1 MQNDEMGLFGGR
13 SGVYSGGA
21 RMLNVEAAEQLREMI
36 VHGLLV
42 PGARLNERELTALL
56 GVSRTPLR
64 EATRML
70 ASEGLVDLL
79 PNRGARVAALNV
91 ETVRHTLAVMGA
103 LEALAGELV
112 CANTN
117 ASASDA
123 AIAEIRATHYEMLAD
138 HARRDL
144 DSYFK
149 RNQAVH
155 LMIIDAA
162 GNPVLSQLYRSLN
175 DQVRRVRYMAN
186 LSQARWDQAIAEH
199 NDIMDALGKR
209 DATRLKAMLAD
220 HLAHKLTVVSQTLAA
235 IANRAAAPGE
245 AATKT
250 KARKS

>member
-1 MQNDEMGLFGGR
+1 MQNDEIGLIEDHSDVF
-13 SGVYSGGA
+13 SGGA
-21 RMLNVEAAEQLREMI
+21 RMLNAAAAERLREMI
-36 VHGLLV
+36 VHGSLA

-91 ETVRHTLAVMGA
+91 ETVRHTLAVMGV
-103 LEALAGELV
+103 LEALAGELA
-112 CANTN
+112 CAN
-117 ASASDA
+117 ASDT

-209 DATRLKAMLAD
+209 DATQLKAMLAD
-220 HLAHKLTVVSQTLAA
+220 HLAHKLTVVSQTLAMA
-235 IANRAAAPGE
+235 AVPDAARA
-245 AATKT
+245 KT
-250 KARKS
+250 TTETRARKS

>member
-1 MQNDEMGLFGGR
+1 MQNNEAGLIGGR
-13 SGVYSGGA
+13 SEVYSGGA
-21 RMLNVEAAEQLREMI
+21 RMLNAAAAERLREMI
-36 VHGLLV
+36 VHGSLA

-70 ASEGLVDLL
+70 ASEGLVNLL

-91 ETVRHTLAVMGA
+91 ETVRHTLAVMGV
-103 LEALAGELV
+103 LEALAGELT
-112 CANTN
+112 CAT
-117 ASASDA
+117 ASDA
-123 AIAEIRATHYEMLAD
+123 MIAEIRATHYEMLAD

-175 DQVRRVRYMAN
+175 DQVQRVRYMAN

-209 DATRLKAMLAD
+209 DAAHLKVMLAD

-235 IANRAAAPGE
+235 IANSASAPGE
-245 AATKT
+245 VDTKT
-250 KARKS
+250 KARKA

>member
-1 MQNDEMGLFGGR
+1 MQNDEVEFLEGR
-13 SGVYSGGA
+13 PNDYSGGA
-21 RMLNVEAAEQLREMI
+21 RMLNAEAAERLREMI
-36 VHGLLV
+36 VHGSLA

-56 GVSRTPLR
+56 GISRTPLR

-103 LEALAGELV
+103 LEALAGELI
-112 CANTN
+112 CAN
-117 ASASDA
+117 AGDM

-186 LSQARWDQAIAEH
+186 LSQARWDQAIIEH

-209 DATRLKAMLAD
+209 DAKRLKAMLAD
-220 HLAHKLTVVSQTLAA
+220 HLAHKLTVVSQALVM
-235 IANRAAAPGE
+235 AAAPD
-245 AATKT
+245 A
-250 KARKS
+250 KAQKS

>member
-1 MQNDEMGLFGGR
+1 MQNDEVVLTDVVTGTRAMVPTTAQS
-13 SGVYSGGA
+13 SGV
-21 RMLNVEAAEQLREMI
+21 RMLNAAAAERLREMI
-36 VHGLLV
+36 VHGVLA
-42 PGARLNERELTALL
+42 PGARLNERELTAML

-91 ETVRHTLAVMGA
+91 ETVQHTLAVMGA
-103 LEALAGELV
+103 LEALAGELA
-112 CANTN
+112 CAK
-117 ASASDA
+117 AGDA

-144 DSYFK
+144 DTYFK
-149 RNQAVH
+149 HNQAVH

-186 LSQARWDQAIAEH
+186 LSQARWDKAIAEH
-199 NDIMDALGKR
+199 NDIMAALDQR
-209 DATRLKAMLAD
+209 DAGRLKAMLAD
-220 HLAHKLTVVSQTLAA
+220 HLAHKLTVLSQTLAA
-235 IANRAAAPGE
+235 TAAPN
-245 AATKT
+245 A
-250 KARKS
+250 KADKAGKA

>member
-1 MQNDEMGLFGGR
+1 MQNDEVGLIGGR
-13 SGVYSGGA
+13 SEVYSGGA
-21 RMLNVEAAEQLREMI
+21 RMLNAAAAERLREMI
-36 VHGLLV
+36 VHGSLA

-91 ETVRHTLAVMGA
+91 ETVRHTLAVMGV
-103 LEALAGELV
+103 LEALAGELA
-112 CANTN
+112 CAN
-117 ASASDA
+117 ASDT

-186 LSQARWDQAIAEH
+186 LSQSRWDQAIAEH

-209 DATRLKAMLAD
+209 DATRLKVMLAD
-220 HLAHKLTVVSQTLAA
+220 HLAHKLTVVSQALTA
-235 IANRAAAPGE
+235 IANSASAPGE
-245 AATKT
+245 VDTKT
-250 KARKS
+250 KARKA

>member
-1 MQNDEMGLFGGR
+1 MQNNEVVLIGGR
-13 SGVYSGGA
+13 SEVYSGGA
-21 RMLNVEAAEQLREMI
+21 RMLNAAAAERLREMI
-36 VHGLLV
+36 VHGSLA

-91 ETVRHTLAVMGA
+91 ETVRHTLAVMGV
-103 LEALAGELV
+103 LEALAGELA
-112 CANTN
+112 CAN
-117 ASASDA
+117 ASDT

-186 LSQARWDQAIAEH
+186 LSQSRWDQAIAEH

-209 DATRLKAMLAD
+209 DTTRLKAMLAD
-220 HLAHKLTVVSQTLAA
+220 HLAHKLTVVSQTLAMA
-235 IANRAAAPGE
+235 AVPDAARA
-245 AATKT
+245 KT
-250 KARKS
+250 TTETRARKS